1 MKRKI
6 LAGAST
12 STKVLVGLFVAHV
25 LLKIVLFPYM
35 SNAPVHGDERYYFDS
50 ARALSNLIRDL
61 VGFGPVDVGELKR
74 NLVGSGWFMPGNGIL
89 VTPLFLVE
97 PHASIVTIR
106 LYLGVVTTLLLLIT
120 VIRVRH
126 VLGDLYAAML
136 LVVPGLVPMWLL
148 FSLGGWGDLVAG
160 LLIVLLITE
169 LVTWIRT
176 LRAGHPPSPWAAVR
190 MGLISIAVVY
200 ARSSAAV
207 LVIGMGVVVLFVS
220 LTLLRGR
227 DRTRAVLA
235 GSLAGVVFLLLLA
248 PWSLFA
254 SHSLGGRVVTTTTVP
269 TVMAN
274 TFGDRDELC
283 YGPCDPTSTIWF
295 TPVRYAREVA
305 RATGTNEVDVLKQM
319 SAYARQ
325 DVTPRSYADDVLMGF
340 ARYTFQ
346 PASFSKDVRS
356 PEHSPEAMHKFIVVA
371 TDVMWAFLAISG
383 IGLLLTV
390 VRRTVD
396 AQVLSLLVT
405 LGIGSLL
412 VQPFVHIAGSR
423 YWTSAAPL
431 AAIAAA
437 LLLHLLDARRAEP
450 RFARGTWILRGDTE
464 HGSAISEP
472 VISRWLTVVQSVLA
486 AGVVLVA
493 VGLVVLATI

>member
-1 MKRKI
+1 MRGRI

-12 STKVLVGLFVAHV
+12 STKVLVGLFAAHL
-25 LLKIVLFPYM
+25 LLKVVLFPYM
-35 SNAPVHGDERYYFDS
+35 SHAPLHGDERYYFDS
-50 ARALSNLIRDL
+50 ARALSNLVRDL
-61 VGFGPVDVGELKR
+61 VGFGPVDTAELKR
-74 NLVGSGWFMPGNGIL
+74 NLVGNGWFMPGNGIL
-89 VTPLFLVE
+89 ITPLFLVD

-106 LYLGVVTTLLLLIT
+106 LYLGVVTSLLLLIT

-136 LVVPGLVPMWLL
+136 LVVPGLIPMWLL
-148 FSLGGWGDLVAG
+148 FSIGGWGDLVAG

-169 LVTWIRT
+169 LVSWIRT
-176 LRAGHPPSPWAAVR
+176 LRVGHPPSAWAAVR

-200 ARSSAAV
+200 ARSSASILV
-207 LVIGMGVVVLFVS
+207 LGMGIVVLFVS

-227 DRTRAVLA
+227 DRVRAVLA
-235 GSLAGVVFLLLLA
+235 GGLAGVVFLLLLA

-254 SHSLGGRVVTTTTVP
+254 SHSLGGRVITTTSVP
-269 TVMAN
+269 TVLAN

-305 RATGTNEVDVLKQM
+305 RATDTNELVVLKEM

-356 PEHSPEAMHKFIVVA
+356 PDHSPEAMHKFILYA
-371 TDVMWAFLAISG
+371 TNVMWAFLAVSG

-396 AQVLSLLVT
+396 AQVISLLVT

-412 VQPFVHIAGSR
+412 TQPFVHIAGSR

-431 AAIAAA
+431 AGIAAA
-437 LLLHLLDARRAEP
+437 LLLFLIDARRAQP
-450 RFARGTWILRGDTE
+450 RFSQGTWIMKGDTE

-472 VISRWLTVVQSVLA
+472 VISRWLTIVQTVLA
-486 AGVVLVA
+486 AAVVLVA